1 MLGSTKTNISR
12 TCSIHQP
19 SDLWSQIPK
28 FFQWLDPPH
37 SQRRRQDRPM
47 DALTSTLNSRCSSS
61 DRLTRW
67 IPVGVVTQKKSA
79 TNNWCFASLG
89 VIIHY
94 FHSKNEGPPLKNTSS
109 WILLDL
115 ALVFPITAEM
125 KRNTGPTSW
134 NPGLEN
140 LWRFIDVQWHCQ
152 QRQHENPWCVEALM
166 SNVVVCSAM
175 AAMASQNHPKNHRKS
190 KQVRSFWI
198 FHQCN

>member
-1 MLGSTKTNISR
+1 MAR
-12 TCSIHQP
+12 PP
-19 SDLWSQIPK
+19 SFSETEARPAHGRPDLYFEFPLL
-28 FFQWLDPPH
+28 FLRPPDPVNPGGGCY
-37 SQRRRQDRPM
+37 P
-47 DALTSTLNSRCSSS
+47 
-61 DRLTRW
+61 
-67 IPVGVVTQKKSA
+67 KKSA